1 MLATSLAY
9 LAVCLVILKTALQCE
24 QPQDEYGAFTF
35 FFFSL
40 LFILFSLVVCNLINV
55 FVFCLYYFGEKINI
69 GA

>member
-1 MLATSLAY
+1 MELL
-9 LAVCLVILKTALQCE
+9 L
-24 QPQDEYGAFTF
+24 FF

>member
-1 MLATSLAY
+1 MELL
-9 LAVCLVILKTALQCE
+9 L
-24 QPQDEYGAFTF
+24 FF

-55 FVFCLYYFGEKINI
+55 FVFFLYYFGEKINI